1 MARKKRAE
9 EHENHER
16 WLVSYADFITLLFAF
31 FVVMYSISSVNEGK
45 YRVLSDSMVAAFRD
59 PARSLEPVQT
69 GVLVREPMQSDTP
82 MGSREPIVESIKMP
96 LPVQPEEPSTPAEA
110 EDRAVQ
116 DLADSIE
123 ASMADLVDDG
133 LIEVRRDKRWIE
145 VEIKSSILF
154 ASGSAGL
161 SAESTPV
168 LRELAEKFKPLD
180 NVIHVEGFTDNVPIS
195 NFDFL
200 SNWELSAARAASV
213 VHLFTRLGIHPKRLA
228 AIGYG
233 EFRPVASNETADG
246 RARNRRVVLVIISG
260 SDARISQ
267 RLDHLQTWREGR
279 PEPVEHA
286 PDDRPVSADTAG
298 SAS

>member
-1 MARKKRAE
+1 MARRKRTE
-9 EHENHER
+9 EHENHDR

-59 PARSLEPVQT
+59 PARSLEPVQV
-69 GVLVREPMQSDTP
+69 GDLMRSSEESEEMPD
-82 MGSREPIVESIKMP
+82 RNKPIIEVFKMP
-96 LPVQPEEPSTPAEA
+96 RPAQPAEQHEP
-110 EDRAVQ
+110 EDIDESVQ
-116 DLADSIE
+116 ELADSIE

-133 LIEVRRDKRWIE
+133 LIQVRRDKRWIE

-154 ASGSAGL
+154 DSGSAGL
-161 SAESTPV
+161 SAPSAPV
-168 LRELAEKFKPLD
+168 LQKLADKLKALD
-180 NVIHVEGFTDNVPIS
+180 NVIHVEGFTDNVPIN
-195 NFDFL
+195 NFEYL

-233 EFRPVASNETADG
+233 EFRPVASNDTEDG
-246 RARNRRVVLVIISG
+246 RARNRRVVLVIMSG

-267 RLDHLQTWREGR
+267 RLDHLQTLREGR
-279 PEPVEHA
+279 PQPVKPA
-286 PDDRPVSADTAG
+286 PDDRPATAG
-298 SAS
+298 AAGSTS